1 MTDSVTEVEERALAL
16 RAEALEICDRFA
28 WTPQCIGRGDFQVG
42 AWEIYEEL
50 RRLQKVRAVYVSQA
64 LIECCLRHQQW
75 LPLFEDVEARIWLF
89 LGEWE
94 RAEQRWQAML
104 HHSSLVM
111 REIAEKALNDLK
123 LERESGLKLA
133 TEVVQALDRS
143 EIDLV
148 YQLLIEALLHG
159 KSSSESDLQS
169 ALEAVAIKIG
179 VPDGYP
185 WNPRLFVRQL
195 KLDSFQKYL
204 NEVEKKLGV

>member
-1 MTDSVTEVEERALAL
+1 MTDSVTTAEERALAL

-28 WTPQCIGRGDFQVG
+28 WTPQCIGRGECEVG
-42 AWEIYEEL
+42 AREIYAEL

-75 LPLFEDVEARIWLF
+75 LSLFEDVEARIWLF
-89 LGEWE
+89 LGECE

-123 LERESGLKLA
+123 LERESGHKLA
-133 TEVVQALDRS
+133 TEVIQALDRS
-143 EIDLV
+143 DFALV
-148 YQLLIEALLHG
+148 DQLLIDALLQSKG
-159 KSSSESDLQS
+159 FSESDLQS
-169 ALEAVAIKIG
+169 ALEAIALKIG
-179 VPDGYP
+179 MPDDYP
-185 WNPRLFVRQL
+185 WNPRLFVHQL

-204 NEVEKKLGV
+204 NSWEKKVGV

>member
-1 MTDSVTEVEERALAL
+1 MTDSATTAEERALAL

-28 WTPQCIGRGDFQVG
+28 WTPQCIGRGDFEVG

-143 EIDLV
+143 DFALV
-148 YQLLIEALLHG
+148 DQLLIDALLQSKG
-159 KSSSESDLQS
+159 FSEDDLQS
-169 ALEAVAIKIG
+169 ALEAIALKIRM
-179 VPDGYP
+179 PHDYP
-185 WNPRLFVRQL
+185 WNPRLFVHQL

-204 NEVEKKLGV
+204 NSLEKKVGI

>member
-1 MTDSVTEVEERALAL
+1 MTDSATTSEERALAL

-28 WTPQCIGRGDFQVG
+28 WTPQCIGRGECEVG
-42 AWEIYEEL
+42 AWEIYAEL

-89 LGEWE
+89 LGERE

-123 LERESGLKLA
+123 LERRSGLKLA
-133 TEVVQALDRS
+133 TEAVQALDRS
-143 EIDLV
+143 DVALV
-148 YQLLIEALLHG
+148 DELLIDSLLQS
-159 KSSSESDLQS
+159 KSFAESELQS
-169 ALEAVAIKIG
+169 ALEAIAIKIG
-179 VPDGYP
+179 ISDEYP
-185 WNPRLFVRQL
+185 WNPRLFVHQL

-204 NEVEKKLGV
+204 NSLEKKLGV

>member
-1 MTDSVTEVEERALAL
+1 MTDSATTAEERALAL

-28 WTPQCIGRGDFQVG
+28 WTPQCIGRADFEVG

-111 REIAEKALNDLK
+111 REIAEKALYDLK

-148 YQLLIEALLHG
+148 DQLLIEALLQSKG
-159 KSSSESDLQS
+159 FSKSDLQS
-169 ALEAVAIKIG
+169 ALEAIALKIG
-179 VPDGYP
+179 IPDDLP
-185 WNPRLFVRQL
+185 WNRRLFVHRL
-195 KLDSFQKYL
+195 KLDLFQRYL
-204 NEVEKKLGV
+204 DYLEKKIGF

>member
-1 MTDSVTEVEERALAL
+1 MTDSATTSEERALAL

-28 WTPQCIGRGDFQVG
+28 WTPQCIGRGECEVG
-42 AWEIYEEL
+42 AWEIYAEL

-75 LPLFEDVEARIWLF
+75 LPLFEDVEARILLF

-123 LERESGLKLA
+123 LERRSGLKLA
-133 TEVVQALDRS
+133 TEAVQALDRS
-143 EIDLV
+143 DVALV
-148 YQLLIEALLHG
+148 DQLLIDALSQS
-159 KSSSESDLQS
+159 KSFAESELQS
-169 ALEAVAIKIG
+169 ALEAIAIKIG
-179 VPDGYP
+179 IPDDYP
-185 WNPRLFVRQL
+185 WNPKLFVHQL
-195 KLDSFQKYL
+195 KLDLFQKYL
-204 NEVEKKLGV
+204 NSLEQKLGV